1 YVDALKD
8 LIAEKQKK
16 KGEKVIQDPDADKGP
31 PKGSNVIDL
40 MAALKKS
47 LGDEKKGKAKATA
60 KKAPAKSATAKKA
73 HKEPARK
80 RA

>member
-1 YVDALKD
+1 MDALKD

-16 KGEKVIQDPDADKGP
+16 KGEKVIQDPDADKAP

-47 LGDEKKGKAKATA
+47 LGDEKRGKAGEPRKAAAKKSTA
-60 KKAPAKSATAKKA
+60 KKAT
-73 HKEPARK
+73 KEPARK